1 MEDTIRQIVREEN
14 EKHQQEIKLLIS
26 SLSQSH
32 QDQNHPKTISVREA
46 SEILGFGVNKTYELI
61 KRHKQT
67 GFPHLRDGKII
78 RVPYQALIH
87 WINQQ
92 STLQAN

>member
-1 MEDTIRQIVREEN
+1 MSFEDTIRQIVREEN

-26 SLSQSH
+26 SLSH
-32 QDQNHPKTISVREA
+32 QEQNHPKTISVREA
-46 SEILGFGVNKTYELI
+46 SKILGFGVNKTYELI
-61 KRHKQT
+61 KRHEQT

>member
-1 MEDTIRQIVREEN
+1 MSIEETFRKIQREEN
-14 EKHQQEIKLLIS
+14 EKLLQDIKYLLDS
-26 SLSQSH
+26 YSTE
-32 QDQNHPKTISVREA
+32 DAPKTISVREA
-46 SEILGFGVNKTYELI
+46 AKILGFGANKTYELI
-61 KRHKQT
+61 RRHEET